1 MECKGIAFARLVE
14 EMRLWLYFCSKYKK
28 ERMNWLLL
36 IIAGLLEIGFSISLI
51 KMKETNGW
59 LFWEWTGLFLF
70 FLFVSLWLMYKAVE
84 TIPVGT
90 AYAVWTGIGSVGTV
104 IVGILFFREPAT
116 FWRLFFISTLILS
129 LIGLKLVSD

>member
-1 MECKGIAFARLVE
+1 
-14 EMRLWLYFCSKYKK
+14 
-28 ERMNWLLL
+28 MNWLLL
-36 IIAGLLEIGFSISLI
+36 LVAGLLEIGFSISLV
-51 KMKETNGW
+51 KMKETTGW

-104 IVGILFFREPAT
+104 AVGILFFKEPAT

>member
-1 MECKGIAFARLVE
+1 
-14 EMRLWLYFCSKYKK
+14 
-28 ERMNWLLL
+28 MNWLLL
-36 IIAGLLEIGFSISLI
+36 FIAGILEIGFSISMV

-59 LFWEWTGLFLF
+59 LFWEWTAAFLF
-70 FLFVSLWLMYKAVE
+70 FLFVSLWLMYKAVA

-104 IVGILFFREPAT
+104 IVGIVFFKEPAD
-116 FWRLFFISTLILS
+116 FWRLFFICTLIIS

>member
-1 MECKGIAFARLVE
+1 
-14 EMRLWLYFCSKYKK
+14 
-28 ERMNWLLL
+28 MNWLLL
-36 IIAGLLEIGFSISLI
+36 LIAGLLEIGFSISLV
-51 KMKETNGW
+51 KMKETSGW

-104 IVGILFFREPAT
+104 IVGILFFKEPAT